1 MSTTKE
7 IEIKK
12 EKEKEIEII
21 KEEEKETEKEDKE
34 IVTLVS
40 NDEKKFELSK
50 DLVLLSGTLKAML
63 TGHGSF
69 REKQTGVIQL
79 KNIRGEVLKYV
90 VEYLKYKKKYQKSNK
105 EIPQFDNP
113 TEIALELLM
122 AANFLEL

>member
-1 MSTTKE
+1 MSTKE
-7 IEIKK
+7 IKKEK

-21 KEEEKETEKEDKE
+21 KEEEKEKEKEDKE

-90 VEYLKYKKKYQKSNK
+90 VEYQQLLIFLKKNIEYIS
-105 EIPQFDNP
+105 F
-113 TEIALELLM
+113 
-122 AANFLEL
+122 

>member
-1 MSTTKE
+1 MSIT
-7 IEIKK
+7 
-12 EKEKEIEII
+12 KEKEIEIV
-21 KEEEKETEKEDKE
+21 KEEEREKEKEDQE

-69 REKQTGVIQL
+69 REKQTGIIQL

-90 VEYLKYKKKYQKSNK
+90 VEYLKYKKKHQDSNK
-105 EIPQFDNP
+105 EIPQFHIP

>member
-1 MSTTKE
+1 MSTKE
-7 IEIKK
+7 IKKEK

-21 KEEEKETEKEDKE
+21 KEEEKEKEKEDQE

-90 VEYLKYKKKYQKSNK
+90 VEYLKYKKQYQNSKK
-105 EIPQFDNP
+105 EIPQFDIP